1 MKLVGGSLEKVDLV
15 EEKVVLFPLG
25 VSQLRCQVYLRSFEL
40 SSDCSGVV

>member
-15 EEKVVLFPLG
+15 EEKLFLFLLEF
-25 VSQLRCQVYLRSFEL
+25 SQLRCQVYLRSFEL